1 MEVIF
6 TNPGFS
12 HISDK
17 VVKYLPLRTLSK
29 LSKTSKSMA
38 TATARF
44 WLPRFFN
51 RYQLEPQL
59 EDLYTY
65 LMSHQKSEIQQSL
78 GYITRFRIE
87 HGDHVFSRMMQDIE
101 LELKGDFILPT
112 NCPLILS
119 IILNQEPLAEL
130 ILSQSKFLFSSI
142 EFSTA
147 VILGILGFSSMEL
160 LKSLVVQWIDL
171 YPYAEEKN
179 DVLDF
184 ALEKGLHDKFKK
196 LLDFGL
202 VPSAKPGLDFQN
214 DAPTLMD
221 SAVVKGQVEIVKVL
235 LPFYKG
241 NLERP
246 MLLAIYNDRQKVIE
260 VLFDHC
266 KIPASPDMKKLSSNN
281 WKYTN
286 YSWSYYAAVFGKYK
300 TLQEF
305 IALEGQSPLPSSEE
319 EQFLFLSEI
328 ILRGSE
334 KIKRYVYDHYEYL

>member
-1 MEVIF
+1 M
-6 TNPGFS
+6 
-12 HISDK
+12 
-17 VVKYLPLRTLSK
+17 
-29 LSKTSKSMA
+29 TS
-38 TATARF
+38 
-44 WLPRFFN
+44 
-51 RYQLEPQL
+51 
-59 EDLYTY
+59 
-65 LMSHQKSEIQQSL
+65 
-78 GYITRFRIE
+78 
-87 HGDHVFSRMMQDIE
+87 
-101 LELKGDFILPT
+101 LK
-112 NCPLILS
+112 N
-119 IILNQEPLAEL
+119 
-130 ILSQSKFLFSSI
+130 
-142 EFSTA
+142 
-147 VILGILGFSSMEL
+147 
-160 LKSLVVQWIDL
+160 
-171 YPYAEEKN
+171 
-179 DVLDF
+179 
-184 ALEKGLHDKFKK
+184 

-235 LPFYKG
+235 LPFYRG

-300 TLQEF
+300 ILQEF
-305 IALEGQSPLPSSEE
+305 IVLEGKSPLPSSEE

-334 KIKRYVYDHYEYL
+334 NIKRYVYDHYVYL

>member
-59 EDLYTY
+59 EDLYSY

-78 GYITRFRIE
+78 GYITRFRVE
-87 HGDHVFSRMMQDIE
+87 HGDHVFSRMKQDIE
-101 LELKGDFILPT
+101 LELKGDLIPPT

-179 DVLDF
+179 DVLNF
-184 ALEKGLHDKFKK
+184 ALEQGLHDKFKK

-246 MLLAIYNDRQKVIE
+246 MLLAIYNENQAVIE
-260 VLFDHC
+260 ILFDQC
-266 KIPASPDMKKLSSNN
+266 KIPSCQDMKYLDAKS
-281 WKYTN
+281 WMYTN
-286 YSWSYYAAVFGKYK
+286 YSWSYYAAIYGKYK

-305 IALEGQSPLPSSEE
+305 IALEGRSPLPYAEE
-319 EQFLFLSEI
+319 KQFSFLSEI
-328 ILRGSE
+328 ILRGSQNF
-334 KIKRYVYDHYEYL
+334 KR